1 MPHYKDGTPAKV
13 GDVVRG
19 KGYNVKGPDG
29 QLKEITGVVVHINP
43 GSESCNLQV
52 EFVEISRMPDGFSWP
67 DLKLFRLWEGVRIMN
82 DAGGGHSIVT
92 RGMDYGETAHFEKIA

>member
-29 QLKEITGVVVHINP
+29 KLAEIIGQVLSVTPGAENCNIQLAYFKSKVLP
-43 GSESCNLQV
+43 AD
-52 EFVEISRMPDGFSWP
+52 FRYPDYELFSTNRGI
-67 DLKLFRLWEGVRIMN
+67 LIV
-82 DAGGGHSIVT
+82 GHDGNWFSVQADIE
-92 RGMDYGETAHFEKIA
+92 YGQADQFEKIA